1 MPGMSSLTVVIGED
15 ASTNCNIYAK
25 NGNNSSSDS
34 DSDWSLSWDMKLQN
48 ISF

>member
-15 ASTNCNIYAK
+15 ASTNCKIYAK

-34 DSDWSLSWDMKLQN
+34 SGSDSD
-48 ISF
+48 